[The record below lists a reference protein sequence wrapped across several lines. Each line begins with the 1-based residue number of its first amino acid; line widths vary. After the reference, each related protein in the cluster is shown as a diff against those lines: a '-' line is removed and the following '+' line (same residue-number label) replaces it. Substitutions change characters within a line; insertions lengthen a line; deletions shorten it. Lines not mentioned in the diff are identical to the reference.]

1 MSTRDL
7 KHRQLNAWRRRFA
20 TEADWA
26 KGFRFQREN
35 EVLSSASQTD
45 DDVIFAKTFVLLQS
59 CYGIKIPP
67 YFDDDG
73 GLMDYGE
80 CIVLYGLYYS
90 SRSFFFFF
98 FFKPVKV
105 NNDLEPPLLWGQC
118 IRTKSC
124 SKLTRPLRPCLIQT
138 EVTFQRH
145 RTWRGFLLTV

>member
-1 MSTRDL
+1 MFKLQERIVSISTRDL

-90 SRSFFFFF
+90 SRSFFFLFLF
-98 FFKPVKV
+98 FFKAS
-105 NNDLEPPLLWGQC
+105 
-118 IRTKSC
+118 KS
-124 SKLTRPLRPCLIQT
+124 
-138 EVTFQRH
+138 E
-145 RTWRGFLLTV
+145 